1 MNLTK
6 YQTSKTAMSV

>member
-1 MNLTK
+1 MKLTK